1 MRGEQIM
8 EQRYLRCKKC
18 SNIIALVRK
27 NEKDIICCGEPMVL
41 LEANTVDAAF
51 EKHIPVVEEKENV
64 VQVRVGEVI
73 HPMTNEHYIE
83 FIVLHTD
90 QGYKIKHLYP
100 GDVPAAEFAIKEN
113 EIVFSAYAYCNLHG
127 LWKKNIE

>member
-1 MRGEQIM
+1 MYFYKCNHCGKVAMMLED
-8 EQRYLRCKKC
+8 KK
-18 SNIIALVRK
+18 IPT
-27 NEKDIICCGEPMVL
+27 ICCGEPMVL

-100 GDVPAAEFAIKEN
+100 NDVPAAEFAIKEN